1 MSESEK
7 KNWGLKHN
15 YALKIYPNVNVCKD
29 LFEQFA
35 ILETIACVVESD
47 FGADNIITLQ

>member
-7 KNWGLKHN
+7 KLGAKA
-15 YALKIYPNVNVCKD
+15 YVLKIYPNVNVCKD

-47 FGADNIITLQ
+47 FGADKIITLQ

>member
-7 KNWGLKHN
+7 KIGTKA
-15 YALKIYPNVNVCKD
+15 YVLKIYPNVNVCKD